1 LAAAAFR
8 FGAAL
13 RRAVVFLAFLAAE
26 DFRALPRARDVL
38 FFFDDARELLRAPA
52 VRPPD
57 DREVF
62 REPPRPAR
70 FAFLAT

>member
-1 LAAAAFR
+1 LAALAFR

-13 RRAVVFLAFLAAE
+13 RRAVVFLAAE
-26 DFRALPRARDVL
+26 TFRALPRARDAL
-38 FFFDDARELLRAPA
+38 FFFDDPRELLRAPA